1 MLVDC
6 FSEKRPKAQSSS
18 GCQFVIF
25 MLMLSI
31 RMLIISGN
39 EMKNGAFIIKALQL
53 FYFSLEMPQKNQQ
66 AILFFTPSS
75 QKTST
80 IHFQYAWLLSHLSA
94 DSFLMLNS
102 LVTRKNS
109 MTTVANFISKTDF
122 TTEEEH

>member
-53 FYFSLEMPQKNQQ
+53 F
-66 AILFFTPSS
+66 
-75 QKTST
+75 
-80 IHFQYAWLLSHLSA
+80 
-94 DSFLMLNS
+94 
-102 LVTRKNS
+102 
-109 MTTVANFISKTDF
+109 
-122 TTEEEH
+122 